1 MSVFQRKNNN
11 HFKETVRL
19 SSVNELAKIDSEELR
34 NFVSSTI
41 KSIEEGLKGEK
52 YRLSGCIEFELA
64 VVNVKK
70 GEGGLRL
77 FVVDASGKYGKEDV
91 SKIRFKIKRDIGIA
105 GRFG

>member
-1 MSVFQRKNNN
+1 MV
-11 HFKETVRL
+11 
-19 SSVNELAKIDSEELR
+19 ELAKLDSEELK

-41 KSIEEGLKGEK
+41 ESIEAGLKDKK

-91 SKIRFKIKRDIGIA
+91 SKIRFKIERDLSDA
-105 GRFG
+105 FSFG